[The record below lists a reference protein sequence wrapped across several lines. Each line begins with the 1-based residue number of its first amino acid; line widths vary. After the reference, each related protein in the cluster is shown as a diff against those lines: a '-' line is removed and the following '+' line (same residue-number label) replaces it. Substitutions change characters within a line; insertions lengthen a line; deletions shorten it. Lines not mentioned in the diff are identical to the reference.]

1 MVDAFVKEVARQLV
15 ELILVEQALAVAA
28 DSEEFADTNRRW
40 RRHLVLQKQA
50 VHHDEL
56 QVLIG
61 RRRQELLQR

>member
-1 MVDAFVKEVARQLV
+1 M
-15 ELILVEQALAVAA
+15 LVEQALAVAA
-28 DSEEFADTNRRW
+28 DSEEFADTNRRR

-61 RRRQELLQR
+61 RRCQELLQR